1 MAEETNTG
9 EDVNL
14 NSTTANT
21 ETPPENQEEQKTT
34 YTVDEVDAMKKEMQS
49 NSDRWVQK
57 ILKQQQKYERI
68 IDGVALV
75 SKDPKNLLEI
85 NESDPEVA
93 QAILDK
99 YYDGKTIE
107 EYQELYNITVD
118 YSDPKTAKAKIER
131 EANRIATDRMI
142 NDKRDEFI
150 AKLKL
155 SDEEIEK
162 FNEAF
167 EERKSLKSFNPKEVV
182 KQLEKAYIE
191 IGDPQNLK
199 KLETQANIANSQATS
214 TSSGNSGG
222 DKKTQFDRDREEASA
237 FLSKFGF

>member
-1 MAEETNTG
+1 M
-9 EDVNL
+9 
-14 NSTTANT
+14 
-21 ETPPENQEEQKTT
+21 
-34 YTVDEVDAMKKEMQS
+34 
-49 NSDRWVQK
+49 
-57 ILKQQQKYERI
+57 
-68 IDGVALV
+68 
-75 SKDPKNLLEI
+75 
-85 NESDPEVA
+85 A